1 MRSPTVPDP
10 VERCQRRASLTPTQQ
25 MDFISNEIVPMS
37 KPIGYFTNYTIN
49 DGSLLES
56 LQSEYGATFERI
68 TKREKLFLIS
78 ALAIQLCDEAPGRC
92 REEIYVV
99 GHQANSSLP
108 VADREGLI
116 EALINQVCYGQSLT
130 VVTEVSPMQQ

>member
-1 MRSPTVPDP
+1 
-10 VERCQRRASLTPTQQ
+10 
-25 MDFISNEIVPMS
+25 MS
-37 KPIGYFTNYTIN
+37 KPIGHFTSYTLN

-56 LQSEYGATFERI
+56 LQEQYGSTFERM

-78 ALAIQLCDEAPGRC
+78 AIAIQLCDQAPGRC

-116 EALINQVCYGQSLT
+116 EALINQVRYGQSLP
-130 VVTEVSPMQQ
+130 VERGGLPMQQ

>member
-1 MRSPTVPDP
+1 
-10 VERCQRRASLTPTQQ
+10 
-25 MDFISNEIVPMS
+25 MS
-37 KPIGYFTNYTIN
+37 KSIGYFTSYTVN

-56 LQSEYGATFERI
+56 LQSEYGTTFEQM

-116 EALINQVCYGQSLT
+116 EALINQVRWGQSLS
-130 VVTEVSPMQQ
+130 VITEVSPMK